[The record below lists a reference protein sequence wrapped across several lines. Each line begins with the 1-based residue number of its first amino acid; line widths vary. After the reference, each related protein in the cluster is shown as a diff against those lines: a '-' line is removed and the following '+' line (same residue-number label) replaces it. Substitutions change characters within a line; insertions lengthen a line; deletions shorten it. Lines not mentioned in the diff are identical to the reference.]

1 MPNLDDLRG
10 VLFEQ
15 LKRIQDPK
23 EKFDAS
29 RTRAITDIAGRLLES
44 ARLEID
50 YARATKKAGLS
61 KFLAGPESTEKSV
74 EALEE
79 KPKTQPESMP
89 EAKKVQPVS
98 VSDTSVYTASGIKTV
113 VGNVLT
119 HKLR

>member
-50 YARATKKAGLS
+50 YARATKKAGVS
-61 KFLAGPESTEKSV
+61 KFLSLAESAEESFEV
-74 EALEE
+74 LEE

-89 EAKKVQPVS
+89 EAKKVQPAS
-98 VSDTSVYTASGIKTV
+98 VSGTSVDTAAGIKTV
-113 VGNVLT
+113 EGNITT
-119 HKLR
+119 HKMR

>member
-89 EAKKVQPVS
+89 EAKKVQPPS
-98 VSDTSVYTASGIKTV
+98 VSGTSVYTAAGIKTV
-113 VGNVLT
+113 EGNITT
-119 HKLR
+119 HKMC

>member
-50 YARATKKAGLS
+50 YARQPKKRACQHFYHWL
-61 KFLAGPESTEKSV
+61 
-74 EALEE
+74 
-79 KPKTQPESMP
+79 
-89 EAKKVQPVS
+89 KVQKNPL
-98 VSDTSVYTASGIKTV
+98 KC
-113 VGNVLT
+113 
-119 HKLR
+119 

>member
-79 KPKTQPESMP
+79 KPKTQPWQVCLLP
-89 EAKKVQPVS
+89 WLQPKTGMIAS
-98 VSDTSVYTASGIKTV
+98 SRTAF
-113 VGNVLT
+113 
-119 HKLR
+119 R

>member
-50 YARATKKAGLS
+50 YARATKKAGVSKTFIVTLS
-61 KFLAGPESTEKSV
+61 LYAVNTKFYFLFK
-74 EALEE
+74 
-79 KPKTQPESMP
+79 Q
-89 EAKKVQPVS
+89 Q
-98 VSDTSVYTASGIKTV
+98 I
-113 VGNVLT
+113 
-119 HKLR
+119 

>member
-29 RTRAITDIAGRLLES
+29 RTRAMTDIAGRLLES

-61 KFLAGPESTEKSV
+61 KFLAGPESAEQSV
-74 EALEE
+74 ESLEE
-79 KPKTQPESMP
+79 KQETQPESMP
-89 EAKKVQPVS
+89 EAKKVQPAS
-98 VSDTSVYTASGIKTV
+98 VSGTSVYTGAGIKTV
-113 VGNVLT
+113 EGNITT
-119 HKLR
+119 HKMR

>member
-50 YARATKKAGLS
+50 YARATKKAGVS
-61 KFLAGPESTEKSV
+61 KFLSLAESAEESFEV
-74 EALEE
+74 LEE

-98 VSDTSVYTASGIKTV
+98 VSDTSVYTAAGIKTV
-113 VGNVLT
+113 EGNITT
-119 HKLR
+119 HKMR